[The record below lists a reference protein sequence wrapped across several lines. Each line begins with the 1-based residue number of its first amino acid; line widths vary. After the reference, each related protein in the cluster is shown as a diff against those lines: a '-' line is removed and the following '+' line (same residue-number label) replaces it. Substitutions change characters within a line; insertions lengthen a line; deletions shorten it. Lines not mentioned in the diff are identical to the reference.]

1 MFSPHKW
8 LLFTYGVDLPWC
20 FLQSF
25 PSKYD
30 VSGKLCL
37 QVQPILKMAGK
48 SGNYGSTNN
57 YNRWLYRD
65 CTYKNKDLP
74 PTTWLDQQHMLG
86 LDLLI
91 GDLNLPTWAIRPHAK
106 KMWRHELIWTDTSGY
121 IQWFMSIFF
130 CGALI
135 VYTKLCLDHTY
146 IYKSYQTLEWYQ
158 YQYILNIP

>member
-106 KMWRHELIWTDTSGY
+106 KCGDMNWYELIHMDIFNDLWVFFFVVPLSSTQNCVWITHIY
-121 IQWFMSIFF
+121 I
-130 CGALI
+130 
-135 VYTKLCLDHTY
+135 
-146 IYKSYQTLEWYQ
+146 
-158 YQYILNIP
+158 

>member
-8 LLFTYGVDLPWC
+8 LLFTYGVDLPAC

-106 KMWRHELIWTDTSGY
+106 KCGDMNWYELIHMD
-121 IQWFMSIFF
+121 IFNDLWVF
-130 CGALI
+130 FFVVPLSSTQNCVWI
-135 VYTKLCLDHTY
+135 THIY
-146 IYKSYQTLEWYQ
+146 IY
-158 YQYILNIP
+158 NISNIRMISISIYP